1 LDSTTRFEEVI
12 MLGKAKR
19 LAGATVSFLGLV
31 VAFAPLTGAHAQGA
45 CGGALTDWSDGNTTW
60 QVQYANGQ
68 GALVTATIVL
78 GAAPSA
84 TVSPAQENGATTGNY
99 FMGSGYIFFSFT
111 AGKETVGFSFG
122 SPVCVAGGTTATA
135 ATTVAITDNGGT
147 GSAGG
152 TTLGTGIAVRL
163 TP

>member
-1 LDSTTRFEEVI
+1 

-19 LAGATVSFLGLV
+19 LAGATVSLLGFI

-60 QVQYANGQ
+60 QVQYTNGQ

-84 TVSPAQENGATTGNY
+84 TITPAQQNGATTGTY
-99 FMGSGYIFFSFT
+99 FMGSGYIFLSFT
-111 AGKETVGFSFG
+111 GGTSTVSFNFG
-122 SPVCVAGGTTATA
+122 TPVCVAGGTTATA
-135 ATTVAITDNGGT
+135 ATNVAITGNGGT
-147 GSAGG
+147 ASTTG
-152 TTLGTGIAVRL
+152 TNLGTGIAVRL